1 MIYPKNPMQGL
12 TSAELLQ
19 RFPTNIMQFT
29 GLYYDN
35 KEEIYEGDI
44 VDYVGDICV
53 VEYFVPYASFMLR
66 NGNELYMI
74 YDAPKGVYKKIGT
87 IYENPELLK

>member
-1 MIYPKNPMQGL
+1 MKKMFEKQAI
-12 TSAELLQ
+12 
-19 RFPTNIMQFT
+19 

-35 KEEIYEGDI
+35 GEEIKEGDI
-44 VDYVGDICV
+44 VDYVGDKCV
-53 VEYFVPYASFMLR
+53 VEYFASYASFMLI

-74 YDAPKGVYKKIGT
+74 NDATKGVYKKLGT